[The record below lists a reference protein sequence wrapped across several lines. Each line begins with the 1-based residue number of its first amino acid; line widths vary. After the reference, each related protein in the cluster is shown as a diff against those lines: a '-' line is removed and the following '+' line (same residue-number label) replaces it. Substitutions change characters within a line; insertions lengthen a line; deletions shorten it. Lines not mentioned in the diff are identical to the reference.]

1 MSLSLTFWTFR
12 HAQCMMSQENKGGRS
27 MRGTRTARIELSK
40 DPVDKGVTVPGKKV
54 TFIGGG
60 GLDLGNIVSSNRR
73 GKGSRAPIVKPPKGG
88 KKVGKI
94 ASASSGNKRGREG
107 AAASPGGA
115 VATAV
120 ASSPMGGQCWSRPPH
135 TTKFL
140 REVSVGMKEGHLYT
154 LTQLAKGLGLPPFVS
169 STKAELEKY
178 LLSQHH
184 AATQNEPFDPTIVV
198 EALGEAFDEHFARSG
213 KNLQSP
219 APSPASSSSPMV
231 YLPHSFLPFFHSLH
245 SSFIF
250 LPSFRLSFILSLLPS
265 FGHYPLLIQSF
276 LSFPLAPCS
285 RRFKSVHDTFRHGSL
300 EGTGFERLRWALQ
313 RRPHGSRVTL
323 VFPR

>member
-1 MSLSLTFWTFR
+1 
-12 HAQCMMSQENKGGRS
+12 
-27 MRGTRTARIELSK
+27 MRGTSTARIQLSD
-40 DPVDKGVTVPGKKV
+40 DPVVKGGTVPGKKV

-73 GKGSRAPIVKPPKGG
+73 GQGFRAPIVKPPKGR

-107 AAASPGGA
+107 AAASPA
-115 VATAV
+115 AAV
-120 ASSPMGGQCWSRPPH
+120 ASSPVVRPSH

-140 REVSVGMKEGHLYT
+140 REVSVGMKKGNFYT
-154 LTQLAKGLGLPPFVS
+154 LTELAKGLGLPPFVS

-184 AATQNEPFDPTIVV
+184 AANAKETFDPTIVV
-198 EALGEAFDEHFARSG
+198 DALGEAFDEHVARSG
-213 KNLQSP
+213 KNLESP
-219 APSPASSSSPMV
+219 APSPASSSSPKV
-231 YLPHSFLPFFHSLH
+231 DLPLSFFPFFHSLH

-250 LPSFRLSFILSLLPS
+250 LPAFRPSFIPSLLPS
-265 FGHYPLLIQSF
+265 FRHYPLLVQSF
-276 LSFPLAPCS
+276 LSFPQAPCS
-285 RRFKSVHDTFRHGSL
+285 RRFKSVHDTLRHGSL